1 MQQRSEKKG
10 SEEAP
15 FSDPFFVFIV
25 LSGVLGEVFDP
36 QVKPGESDATRD
48 WKLHRFSTS
57 PPHGFPDSALHPYA
71 VRGFVVANLILML
84 ESQANVVQ
92 AI

>member
-25 LSGVLGEVFDP
+25 LNGVLGEVFDP
-36 QVKPGESDATRD
+36 QVKQGRVTQREIGSFTG
-48 WKLHRFSTS
+48 S
-57 PPHGFPDSALHPYA
+57 PLRHLTVFQIQRSIPIPC
-71 VRGFVVANLILML
+71 VA
-84 ESQANVVQ
+84 S
-92 AI
+92 